1 MGWDSG
7 RNLPVQNFVEY
18 SPPPRIM
25 HSLENS
31 GHGKM
36 LVFSL
41 C

>member
-7 RNLPVQNFVEY
+7 RNLPVQNFVE
-18 SPPPRIM
+18 SPPRIM

-31 GHGKM
+31 GPRKM
-36 LVFSL
+36 LVYSL

>member
-18 SPPPRIM
+18 SPPRIM
-25 HSLENS
+25 HSLEHS

-36 LVFSL
+36 LVYSL